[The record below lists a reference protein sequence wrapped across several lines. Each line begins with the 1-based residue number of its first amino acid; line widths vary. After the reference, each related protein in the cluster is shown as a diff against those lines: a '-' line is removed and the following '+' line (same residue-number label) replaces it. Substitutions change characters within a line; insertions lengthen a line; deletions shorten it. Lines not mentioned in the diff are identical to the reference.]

1 MATNVRVRIAPSP
14 TGYLHLGL
22 GRTALFNW
30 LFARH
35 NDGTFILR
43 VDDTDVERST
53 EESLANILDSFQ
65 WLGIDFDEGVGIGG
79 DFGPYK
85 QSERLD
91 TYHEYARKMLEMGT
105 AYYCYCTKEE
115 LDEERKQAREQR
127 KPFVYSG
134 KCRNLTAEQK
144 EKHEAEGKKPSI
156 RLRVKDKLIT
166 VHDLVKGDVE
176 FRTGLLGDFIIV
188 RSKSPQPPFQRGS
201 KEVVPSSKG
210 EFGMPMYNYASA
222 IDDMLMEIS
231 HIIRADEHLANTPK
245 QILIYE
251 AFDCPLPEFAH
262 VPLVL
267 GKKGEKLSKRHGATS
282 VEEYKKQGF
291 LPEAMI
297 NYLVRLGWSYD
308 DHEEIFSIDDLIE
321 KFTLDRVGKA
331 GSIFDQ
337 QKLLWLNGEYIL
349 KMDIDARTKA
359 VIPFLRE
366 AGLVDGDVPAEKY
379 EWIKEI
385 VAAVGDRLKTL
396 SQIVDYAGFFFVDE
410 LEYDEK
416 AVQKRL
422 KKDYVPEM
430 LENLKTRLQAA
441 DPFDEANI
449 EAEIRSFAEE
459 SGLSASK
466 IIHPLRVA
474 LSGKSV
480 GPGIFETVLLL
491 GREKVAERLNKAVEL
506 AGQ

>member
-1 MATNVRVRIAPSP
+1 MTANVRVRIAPSP

-22 GRTALFNW
+22 ARTALFNW

-35 NDGTFILR
+35 NNGTFILR

-53 EESLANILDSFQ
+53 EESLENILDSFR

-79 DFGPYK
+79 DFGQYM
-85 QSERLD
+85 QSQRLD
-91 TYHEYARKMLEMGT
+91 IYHDHAQKLLEMGA

-115 LDEERKQAREQR
+115 LEEERKQAQAKRR
-127 KPFVYSG
+127 PFIYSG
-134 KCRNLTAEQK
+134 KCRNLTPEGK
-144 EKHEAEGKKPSI
+144 EKHEAEGRKPSI
-156 RLRVKDKLIT
+156 RLKVEDKLII
-166 VHDLVKGDVE
+166 VNDLVKGDVE

-188 RSKSPQPPFQRGS
+188 R
-201 KEVVPSSKG
+201 PS
-210 EFGMPMYNYASA
+210 GMPMYNFASA
-222 IDDMLMEIS
+222 VDDMSMKIS

-282 VEEYKKQGF
+282 VDEYREDGY
-291 LPEAMI
+291 LPKAMI

-308 DHEEIFSIDDLIE
+308 DQEEVFSIDELIE
-321 KFTLDRVGKA
+321 KFTLDRVGRS

-349 KMDIDARTKA
+349 KMDIDARTNA
-359 VIPFLRE
+359 VIPFLRK
-366 AGLVDGDVPAEKY
+366 AGLLDGDVPPERF
-379 EWIKEI
+379 EWIKDI
-385 VAAVGDRLKTL
+385 VTAVGDRLKTL
-396 SQIVDYAGFFFVDE
+396 SQIVDYAGFFFVDK

-422 KKDYVPEM
+422 KKENVPQM
-430 LENLKTRLQAA
+430 LEELKAKLQATE
-441 DPFDEANI
+441 PFDETNL
-449 EAEIRSFAEE
+449 EETIRSFAEE

-466 IIHPLRVA
+466 VIHPLRVA
-474 LSGKSV
+474 LTGKSV
-480 GPGIFETVLLL
+480 GPGIFETVCLL
-491 GREKVAERLNKAVEL
+491 GREKVIQRLDEAIEL
-506 AGQ
+506 SGSS

>member
-1 MATNVRVRIAPSP
+1 MSTNVRVRIAPSP

-35 NDGTFILR
+35 NNGTFILR
-43 VDDTDVERST
+43 IDDTDEERST
-53 EESLANILDSFQ
+53 EESLQNILDSFK
-65 WLGIDFDEGVGIGG
+65 WLGINFDEGYGIGG
-79 DFGPYK
+79 DYGPYR

-91 TYHEYARKMLEMGT
+91 IYHEYTQKLLDMGK

-115 LDEERKQAREQR
+115 LDGEREQAKKQG

-134 KCRNLTAEQK
+134 KCRNVSPDQRARYES
-144 EKHEAEGKKPSI
+144 EGRKPSI
-156 RLRVKDKLIT
+156 RLKVEDKLIT
-166 VHDLVKGDVE
+166 VHDLVKDDVE
-176 FRTGLLGDFIIV
+176 FRTSILGDFIIV
-188 RSKSPQPPFQRGS
+188 RSNGIPLYQ
-201 KEVVPSSKG
+201 
-210 EFGMPMYNYASA
+210 YASPL
-222 IDDMLMEIS
+222 DDMLMEIS
-231 HIIRADEHLANTPK
+231 HIIRADEHLSNTPK

-251 AFDCPLPEFAH
+251 AFGHQLPEFAH

-282 VEEYKKQGF
+282 VEEYRKQGY

-308 DHEEIFSIDDLIE
+308 DQEEVFSTDELIE
-321 KFTLDRVGKA
+321 KFTLDRVSKS

-337 QKLLWLNGEYIL
+337 QKLLWLNGEYIM
-349 KMDIDARTKA
+349 KMDLDARTEA
-359 VIPFLRE
+359 VIPFLQE
-366 AGLVDGDVPAEKY
+366 AGLLDGEVPQEKFQ
-379 EWIKEI
+379 WIKEI
-385 VAAVGDRLKTL
+385 VKSVGDRLKTL
-396 SQIVDYAGFFFVDE
+396 NQIVDYAGFFFTDE
-410 LEYDEK
+410 LVYDEN
-416 AVQKRL
+416 AVNKRL

-430 LENLKTRLQAA
+430 LEAIKNILQETE
-441 DPFDEANI
+441 PFDEATT
-449 EAEIRSFAEE
+449 EEEIRAFAEE

-480 GPGIFETVLLL
+480 GPGMFETIVLL
-491 GREKVAERLNKAVEL
+491 GREKVLQRLDKGVEI
-506 AGQ
+506 ARSS

>member
-1 MATNVRVRIAPSP
+1 MTTNIRVRIAPSP

-22 GRTALFNW
+22 ARTALFNW
-30 LFARH
+30 LFAKH
-35 NDGTFILR
+35 HKGTFVLR

-53 EESLANILDSFQ
+53 EESLANILDSFR
-65 WLGIDFDEGVGIGG
+65 WLGITFDEGVGIGG

-91 TYHEYARKMLEMGT
+91 VYHDYAEKLLEIGA
-105 AYYCYCTKEE
+105 AYHCYCTKEE
-115 LDEERKQAREQR
+115 LNEERKQAKEQH
-127 KPFVYSG
+127 KAYIYSG
-134 KCRNLTAEQK
+134 KCRNLTAEDK
-144 EKHEAEGKKPSI
+144 EKYEAEGQKPSI
-156 RLRVKDKLIT
+156 RLKVENAVIT
-166 VHDLVKGDVE
+166 VHDVVKGDVD
-176 FRTGLLGDFIIV
+176 FKTGLLGDFIIV
-188 RSKSPQPPFQRGS
+188 R
-201 KEVVPSSKG
+201 PS
-210 EFGMPMYNYASA
+210 GMPMYNFASA
-222 IDDMLMEIS
+222 IDDITMQTS

-251 AFDCPLPEFAH
+251 ALDCPLPVFAH

-282 VEEYKKQGF
+282 AEEYRKQGY

-308 DHEEIFSIDDLIE
+308 DQTEIFTIDELIE
-321 KFTLDRVGKA
+321 KFTLDRVSKG
-331 GSIFDQ
+331 GGIFDQ
-337 QKLLWLNGEYIL
+337 QKLLWLNGEYIE

-359 VIPFLRE
+359 VLPFLRE
-366 AGLVDGDVPAEKY
+366 ARLIGEDVPPEKY

-385 VAAVGDRLKTL
+385 VTAVGDRLKTL
-396 SQIVDYAGFFFVDE
+396 AQIVDYAGAFFVDE

-422 KKDYVPEM
+422 KKDYVPQM
-430 LENLKTRLQAA
+430 LENLKGIFQTT
-441 DPFDEANI
+441 DPFDETNL
-449 EAEIRSFAEE
+449 EETIRSFAEE

-474 LSGKSV
+474 LTGKSV
-480 GPGIFETVLLL
+480 GPGIFETVVLV
-491 GREKVAERLNKAVEL
+491 GRERAIQRLDKGIEL
-506 AGQ
+506 AKA